1 MQNKGATDYDILE
14 IMVSLKKESRSN
26 IDETT
31 NRRILT
37 EGITLEA
44 EKKFTIPFCVPS
56 ENRKE
61 PFSQDI
67 ELAVAFALSELDR
80 AKGGGL
86 IVRQPEEKIV
96 FISKIGYP
104 LWLIP
109 WSDIV
114 LVFDGLGKES
124 YTLRYASHVEVKP
137 FMDDLVQSLNNRETY
152 LAFIKDRFHHI
163 QNLQSEESFN
173 VKGLMA
179 IPEFLSEF
187 DTSLQE
193 SIRIND
199 DTNNLKLLTPI
210 IDESA
215 LASEVNIINDIHSSL
230 QRDIKNLNKCMKFLD
245 NAAKQY
251 VREVHGTIQAVKEEF
266 SAKIKAEKNRLIPI
280 VAAIKDEYNVR
291 VTGSSK
297 YYESQRIP
305 IQKELVKLEK
315 DKHYTQSK
323 IEYYKAEA
331 KKQAE
336 NNPAVEKKWKEKANK
351 TKKEL
356 GRIEDQLSKIQE
368 ALKNVEERQ
377 GLETIKLKD
386 ELETKE
392 REAMKILNDLEVS
405 QEAKILIQKEQEEIL
420 ENGTKRVIDQIN
432 KVVKLLDF
440 ELLQF
445 SKVGLKHGLDCN
457 GNVLFYIPFYITYF
471 QSQQKERYFFLQP
484 SVASTIRLAARLKV
498 MMGASRIKDF
508 MAPRFKT
515 ILPLID
521 IFQFLI
527 EKNAVFK
534 SELQELGAKASILNS
549 NESCNKIRD
558 GLIYLRDE
566 GWLSEREYASLSHEL
581 Q

>member
-86 IVRQPEEKIV
+86 IVRQPEEKIA

-215 LASEVNIINDIHSSL
+215 LASEVNIINDL
-230 QRDIKNLNKCMKFLD
+230 P
-245 NAAKQY
+245 
-251 VREVHGTIQAVKEEF
+251 V
-266 SAKIKAEKNRLIPI
+266 
-280 VAAIKDEYNVR
+280 
-291 VTGSSK
+291 
-297 YYESQRIP
+297 
-305 IQKELVKLEK
+305 
-315 DKHYTQSK
+315 
-323 IEYYKAEA
+323 
-331 KKQAE
+331 
-336 NNPAVEKKWKEKANK
+336 VE
-351 TKKEL
+351 
-356 GRIEDQLSKIQE
+356 
-368 ALKNVEERQ
+368 
-377 GLETIKLKD
+377 
-386 ELETKE
+386 
-392 REAMKILNDLEVS
+392 
-405 QEAKILIQKEQEEIL
+405 
-420 ENGTKRVIDQIN
+420 
-432 KVVKLLDF
+432 
-440 ELLQF
+440 
-445 SKVGLKHGLDCN
+445 
-457 GNVLFYIPFYITYF
+457 
-471 QSQQKERYFFLQP
+471 
-484 SVASTIRLAARLKV
+484 
-498 MMGASRIKDF
+498 
-508 MAPRFKT
+508 
-515 ILPLID
+515 
-521 IFQFLI
+521 
-527 EKNAVFK
+527 
-534 SELQELGAKASILNS
+534 
-549 NESCNKIRD
+549 
-558 GLIYLRDE
+558 
-566 GWLSEREYASLSHEL
+566 
-581 Q
+581 